1 MIRNLSSVVVLLGLA
16 ACGEAATAGTG
27 AGGSGG
33 AGAGTTGGGDSGG
46 GDTGGS
52 GGAEVCDDDTDLPM
66 ESLGGG
72 EDPEA
77 GEFTM
82 AEALDGL
89 PEGSGPLRAIIETEL
104 GTITCELYPDSAP
117 IGVANFVGLARGRRP
132 YLEGAE
138 WVRGSRYYDGLIFHR
153 VIDDFMAQGGDPL
166 GTGFGG
172 PGYEFVNEVSD
183 TTHCEPSDPPD
194 PMQPLTCHVPGTFS
208 YANAGADTNGSQFF
222 IVAEESQPH
231 LDGDYT
237 VFGRCSPIDLV
248 KTITEVTVDEEKPVE
263 DVHTLSVTITRCAP

>member
-1 MIRNLSSVVVLLGLA
+1 MIAKRVSIVGLLGLF
-16 ACGEAATAGTG
+16 ACGGSTTAGTG
-27 AGGSGG
+27 AGGAGGSGG
-33 AGAGTTGGGDSGG
+33 VGGGTTGGA
-46 GDTGGS
+46 DTGG

-72 EDPEA
+72 DDPEA
-77 GEFTM
+77 GDFTM

-89 PEGSGPLRAIIETEL
+89 PEGTGPLRAIIETEL

-132 YLEGAE
+132 YLEGGE
-138 WVRGSRYYDGLIFHR
+138 WIRGKRYYDGLIFHR

-194 PMQPLTCHVPGTFS
+194 PMQPMTCHLPGTFS

-222 IVAEESQPH
+222 IVAEDAQPH

-237 VFGRCSPIDLV
+237 AFGRCSPVDVV
-248 KTITEVTVDEEKPVE
+248 KAITEVTVEDEKPVE
-263 DVHTLSVTITRCAP
+263 DVHTLSVTVTRCAL